1 MVATGKTGANGQ
13 PEVLYLVTDRLDLA
27 ADLVALG
34 YRFRWTVELFF
45 RWLKRILGLRHLI
58 AESSNGVRI
67 QVYVAIIASLLLS
80 LWVGKKPT
88 KRTYEMFCLFFAEWA
103 SEQEL
108 LDHIEKLQQQK
119 VDSS

>member
-1 MVATGKTGANGQ
+1 M
-13 PEVLYLVTDRLDLA
+13 
-27 ADLVALG
+27 
-34 YRFRWTVELFF
+34 
-45 RWLKRILGLRHLI
+45 RHLI
-58 AESSNGVRI
+58 AESANGVRI

-88 KRTYEMFCLFFAEWA
+88 KRTYEMFCFFFAGWA

-108 LDHIEKLQQQK
+108 TTHIDKLHQQK